1 MMGHFEPFL
10 AYEASAGSGKTFN
23 LVVRYLS
30 LLFMGED
37 AGSITALTFTNKAAN
52 EMRQRVIE
60 TLRSLESRG
69 ELSEISKVSG
79 LSEAEIVKARDS
91 VLWKLL
97 RSDMKISTIDTFF
110 GTILR
115 KFALNAGIMP
125 TFSAQNQHH
134 DVKFLKRFL
143 HEIETQH
150 QMESLIKLSL
160 LSSKRL
166 NDIFSLLSSLYA
178 KHKELEGISFPVRV
192 DDGGAIP
199 RAMECA
205 YALAQMM
212 ESKPLSERARK
223 TMQFESYE
231 ELLNKTWVFKP
242 SLEYWDF
249 KKVYEPR
256 MDSLL
261 QDIQEAIVAQMKS
274 YEGEFLEAL
283 LRILAIYTKSRQNLI
298 RQNNELTFDDITLIV
313 HDLLRGKLESEFL
326 YFRLDGEMKH
336 LLLDEFQDTSVLQ
349 FDILRPLIEE
359 IAAGIGVN
367 EGGSFFFVGDV
378 KQSIYRFRGGVSALF
393 YEVAK
398 CFNVQVRALEVNY
411 RSASHIVE
419 FVNRVFETVMKRYI
433 SQNSPESKLGGYV
446 EIVVDEEPL
455 SALLKEITT
464 LRSLGVSHNDIA
476 VLCVTNSD
484 ASRVQELLEEHHI
497 HVVSEATS
505 LLIHQRSV
513 HALIEYLRYCYFGY
527 ELYRH
532 NCATLIGCD
541 IENIVRQNIVDVLA
555 QSITF
560 LQYHVIGDKSAL
572 LFIEKL
578 SQYNDI
584 EEVIFE
590 IERLEATSAQSDL
603 EGVRIMTVHKSK
615 GLEFEHVIVL
625 DRLGQMKSRNEPLLY
640 EYEGVSLTRLFVRT
654 KGREV
659 FDIEYQR
666 AVQKEQ
672 ALSDED
678 QLNALYVALT
688 RAVESLVVVAKPK
701 SSWFEPLQLT
711 PNRWG
716 ERVHNH
722 KEKKQ
727 PKPLKP
733 FEYYH
738 RSYGHQEEFVAN
750 TEADEHNYE
759 AVQYGL
765 ALHYALEMLEKFDLQ
780 AIPMSV
786 EATKKRF
793 GAVIGKDKITSLE
806 KTLTALVT
814 DETFRG
820 LSRGKHYKEQ
830 RFFFKEQMRVID
842 LLVEHEEG
850 LWVVIDY
857 KSGVEKSVEHEGQ
870 VRGYM
875 EAVQALNGGR
885 ISGHLCYLSEDN
897 VLIKNLI

>member
-1 MMGHFEPFL
+1 MGHFEPFL

-60 TLRSLESRG
+60 TLRSLEKRG
-69 ELSEISKVSG
+69 ELTEISNVSG
-79 LSEAEIVKARDS
+79 LSSDEILKRRDG

-125 TFSAQNQHH
+125 TFSALNQHH
-134 DVKFLKRFL
+134 EVKFLKRFL

-150 QMESLIKLSL
+150 QMEPLIQLSL

-178 KHKELEGISFPVRV
+178 KHKELEGVSLTPYRV
-192 DDGGAIP
+192 DDTSIEK
-199 RAMECA
+199 AMECA
-205 YALAQMM
+205 YALAKMM
-212 ESKPLSERARK
+212 EDKPLSERARK

-231 ELLNKTWVFKP
+231 ELLQKTWVFKP
-242 SLEYWDF
+242 SMEYWDF

-256 MDSLL
+256 MDGLL
-261 QDIQEAIVAQMKS
+261 REIQESIASQMQT

-283 LRILAIYTKSRQNLI
+283 FRILKIYIHSRQNLI
-298 RQNNELTFDDITLIV
+298 RQNNELTFDDITLMV
-313 HDLLRGKLESEFL
+313 HDLLRRKLESEFL

-359 IAAGIGVN
+359 IAAGIGIN

-393 YEVAK
+393 YEVAE
-398 CFNVQVRALEVNY
+398 CFNVQVKALEVNY
-411 RSASHIVE
+411 RSASCIVE
-419 FVNRVFETVMKRYI
+419 FVNRVFESSMKRYI
-433 SQNSPESKLGGYV
+433 SQKSPEEKKGGYV
-446 EIVVDEEPL
+446 EVVVDEEPL
-455 SALLKEITT
+455 RALLKEITI
-464 LRSLGVSHNDIA
+464 LLSLGISYNDIA

-513 HALIEYLRYCYFGY
+513 QAVIEYLRYCYFNH
-527 ELYRH
+527 EIYRH
-532 NCATLIGCD
+532 NCATLIGCEVES
-541 IENIVRQNIVDVLA
+541 IERHSIVDVLS
-555 QSITF
+555 QSIDF
-560 LQYHVIGDKSAL
+560 IRHHALGDKSAL

-578 SQYNDI
+578 SQYRDI
-584 EEVIFE
+584 EAVIFE

-625 DRLGQMKSRNEPLLY
+625 DRLGQMKSRNNPLLY
-640 EYEGVSLTRLFVRT
+640 EYDGVSLTHLFVRT

-659 FDIEYQR
+659 LDQNYQR
-666 AVQKEQ
+666 ALEKEE
-672 ALSDED
+672 ALANED

-688 RAVESLVVVAKPK
+688 RAVESLVVIAKPK

-711 PNRWG
+711 PNHWG
-716 ERVHNH
+716 EREHKH
-722 KEKKQ
+722 KEKKEIV
-727 PKPLKP
+727 PLKP
-733 FEYYH
+733 FDYH
-738 RSYGHQEEFVAN
+738 HLSYGNQEEFVASLQ
-750 TEADEHNYE
+750 ADEHDYE
-759 AVQYGL
+759 AIQYGL
-765 ALHYALEMLEKFDLQ
+765 ALHYALEMMIQFDTQ
-780 AIPMSV
+780 SIPLSV
-786 EATKKRF
+786 EAAKKRF
-793 GAVIGKDKITSLE
+793 GAFIGGDKLVSLE
-806 KTLTALVT
+806 KTLSALVSN
-814 DETFRG
+814 ETFKR
-820 LSRGKHYKEQ
+820 LTRGKHYKEQ

-842 LLVEHEEG
+842 LLVEDEAGH
-850 LWVVIDY
+850 WVVIDY
-857 KSGVEKSVEHEGQ
+857 KSGSEKSGEHEAQ

-875 EAVQALNGGR
+875 EAVKALSGGEV
-885 ISGHLCYLSEDN
+885 SGYLCYLSEND